1 MYFKNE
7 LTGETTT
14 IHPANEY
21 FQKLVSR
28 HRYGAGDKDA
38 YAPTDAQG
46 ATADSASPW
55 MRFVGND
62 GRPYFYNFAT
72 GEQKDYGP
80 SQTPEKVHV
89 ETCDDTSATKLPT
102 PQGSVAFERQ
112 SEQATQRLCFKSW
125 WTEGGS
131 IEGPRQRLLNL
142 AFNVLSGEFEVELD
156 KDPNMYTLSHIEG
169 RLGPLECWD
178 LHIGAKVDVLGYKLT
193 LRQADVPTVTWLE
206 MQADRL
212 TRHRTLLNTQ
222 LRKYAPARSA
232 AYEGRFHR
240 GSARSEKDGSRSLR
254 KLIQEC
260 DEIAAELGGFRP
272 DVVTKL
278 NSQLAL

>member
-1 MYFKNE
+1 MFCAK
-7 LTGETTT
+7 
-14 IHPANEY
+14 
-21 FQKLVSR
+21 
-28 HRYGAGDKDA
+28 
-38 YAPTDAQG
+38 AQG
-46 ATADSASPW
+46 DQNTALIRAL
-55 MRFVGND
+55 
-62 GRPYFYNFAT
+62 A
-72 GEQKDYGP
+72 
-80 SQTPEKVHV
+80 
-89 ETCDDTSATKLPT
+89 
-102 PQGSVAFERQ
+102 PQQ
-112 SEQATQRLCFKSW
+112 
-125 WTEGGS
+125 
-131 IEGPRQRLLNL
+131 
-142 AFNVLSGEFEVELD
+142 
-156 KDPNMYTLSHIEG
+156 
-169 RLGPLECWD
+169 
-178 LHIGAKVDVLGYKLT
+178 VDVLGYKLT